1 MSEHTAYRIVEIKYR
16 LPHTLFHGLQHA
28 WGRRSRL
35 LPINTWIKAEQKLVV
50 DGGKQEPYLSGF
62 NVLLHEWEC
71 DHYLTR
77 FTAPRNLRVVKIK
90 VRGKLRKKESNK
102 GGVMLAEEMF
112 LEWPQ

>member
-1 MSEHTAYRIVEIKYR
+1 MTEQTAYRIVEIKHGH
-16 LPHTLFHGLQHA
+16 PHTLFHGMPGEN
-28 WGRRSRL
+28 GRRLRA

-71 DHYLTR
+71 DDYLTR
-77 FTAPRNLRVVKIK
+77 FTAPRDLRVVPVK

-102 GGVMLAEEMF
+102 GGVMLAEEMY